1 MKLSTFCAPI
11 VLATYFSFALLFIA
25 GTANAGVVVK
35 QAHPFKVGGTI
46 FSQGVNEKN
55 NDDILE
61 KDRFNEKDIGA
72 NCTFQDKLAKDEFVI
87 LVLNNACFGGDL
99 NDNEIQIVNTDP
111 FFVIATI
118 GEIDFDQLD
127 LIVAQKNSVDKT
139 LTVPATVELDCD
151 GALVIDVEASAI
163 ATIKLNKEGTCVD
176 SLSMKSASGT
186 GDVDGTAV
194 ILDGIKV
201 SASKKKAAILGG
213 GG

>member
-46 FSQGVNEKN
+46 FSQGVNENN

-61 KDRFNEKDIGA
+61 KDRFKEKDIGA
-72 NCTFQDKLAKDEFVI
+72 NCTFQDKLAKGEFVI
-87 LVLNNACFGGDL
+87 LVLNDAC
-99 NDNEIQIVNTDP
+99 
-111 FFVIATI
+111 
-118 GEIDFDQLD
+118 
-127 LIVAQKNSVDKT
+127 
-139 LTVPATVELDCD
+139 VELDCD